1 MKYMLAYSGKPAAGD
16 LSPFSSVLHNDKDVY
31 SS

>member
-1 MKYMLAYSGKPAAGD
+1 MLAYSGEQAAWD
-16 LSPFSSVLHNDKDVY
+16 LSPFSSVLHNGKDVY